1 MMNIHEELIIIL
13 QTFMDHQQKNQKEMD
28 KVMDSNDWL
37 EGEDEKGDR
46 LTQMQRSDIWIGLR
60 SQKSKK

>member
-1 MMNIHEELIIIL
+1 
-13 QTFMDHQQKNQKEMD
+13 MDHQQKNQKEMD

-60 SQKSKK
+60 CPKSKK